1 MLRVFI
7 SLYVSIEEGGGGRVG
22 GRYLDFL
29 TVWLLID
36 VVDIAGVAWVKV
48 LVRVH
53 LPFGCGSPPGSVACT
68 GRPGDVSGYYP
79 RAWYRS
85 VS

>member
-7 SLYVSIEEGGGGRVG
+7 LLYVSIEEGGGGR
-22 GRYLDFL
+22 YLDFF

-48 LVRVH
+48 LVILH
-53 LPFGCGSPPGSVACT
+53 LPFGCESPPGPSACT
-68 GRPGDVSGYYP
+68 M
-79 RAWYRS
+79 
-85 VS
+85 